1 MPNVDDIKS
10 VLNVS
15 NGPSLRSNYVVTV
28 VPPRA
33 FLGLGAGFGGIV
45 GGIGRSALSLLAM
58 KQLSMLAQNASLP
71 GRTISTTPHRM
82 YGTVREMPYG
92 VLYAPITITFI
103 CTNIMVERAFFDL
116 WQQSIVYPKSNYMN
130 YYNDY
135 VGRVLVQKVDN
146 AGWAVGSVVGELIST
161 YILEEAYPKVV
172 QEQELAY
179 GSKNEVMTL
188 TVEFS
193 YARWR
198 SSLDYALDTFGITD
212 PKYSGVTPGDTN
224 IDTPDSNVG
233 L

>member
-1 MPNVDDIKS
+1 MPNIDDIKS
-10 VLNVS
+10 VLNIS
-15 NGPSLRSNYVVTV
+15 NGPSLRSNYVVTI

-33 FLGLGAGFGGIV
+33 FLGLGGGISFS
-45 GGIGRSALSLLAM
+45 GAGKGLLSLLAM

-71 GRTISTTPHRM
+71 GRTISTTPHRI

-146 AGWAVGSVVGELIST
+146 AGWSVGSVVGEAIST
-161 YILEEAYPKVV
+161 FILEEAYPKVV

-198 SSLDYALDTFGITD
+198 SSLDYALDALTVTD
-212 PKYSGVTPGDTN
+212 PASSGLGVTSGRFN
-224 IDTPDSNVG
+224 IDTG
-233 L
+233 LQLSV